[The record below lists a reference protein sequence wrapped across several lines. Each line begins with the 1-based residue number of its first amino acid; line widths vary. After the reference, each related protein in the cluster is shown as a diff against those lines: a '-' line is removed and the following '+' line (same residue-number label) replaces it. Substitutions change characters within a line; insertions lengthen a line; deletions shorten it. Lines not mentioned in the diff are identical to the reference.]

1 MQKTIDFYKKA
12 FGAIEKYR
20 LLMPDGAIGHAEI
33 EIEGTLIMM
42 FEENPDWGALSLL
55 ALGGTPLM
63 LSLYVKDVDQSY
75 EKAIE
80 AGAKALMAVTDEFYG
95 DRVGQVIDRFG
106 YKWMIATHKEQVSV
120 EGMQQRLDKMF
131 AGN

>member
-1 MQKTIDFYKKA
+1 
-12 FGAIEKYR
+12 
-20 LLMPDGAIGHAEI
+20 MPDGAIGHAEI